1 MAGTSTDPTKNYPL
15 PKFHFQV
22 TWQVAN
28 GGPQGSMAFTEVS
41 GLDFETEVI
50 EFRTGD
56 SPHYNKT
63 KQPGLT
69 KYGNI
74 TLKRGTFKGD
84 LDFYNYWLDT
94 YYFQGVT
101 VNFRTTVKIDLLDET
116 HQPVFSWSLANA
128 WPTKITSTDLKADAN
143 EVAIE
148 SMELVHE
155 GLTLI
160 PS

>member
-22 TWQVAN
+22 TWQVDN
-28 GGPQGSMAFTEVS
+28 GGPQGTMAFTEVS

-50 EFRTGD
+50 EFRTGN
-56 SPHYNKT
+56 SWKYNKT
-63 KQPGLT
+63 KQPGMT

-74 TLKRGTFKGD
+74 TLKKGTFKGD
-84 LDFYNYWLDT
+84 TDFYDYWKDT

-101 VNFRTTVKIDLLDET
+101 KAIRTTVQIDLLDET
-116 HQPVFSWSLANA
+116 HSPVFSWILQNA

-160 PS
+160 AS